1 MNVAQEIVDAAT
13 VGDEMRLRE
22 MLEDD
27 ATLANVYSADG
38 WTPLHLAA
46 HFGHTNA
53 VRWLVDAGA
62 DVRARSR
69 NDLANQPLH
78 AASAG
83 PAPVELLTIL
93 LDAGADVNAR
103 QRGGFT
109 ALQATAQ
116 NGNLAAT
123 QLLLEHGADVRVRTD
138 DGRTALAFALEGG
151 HEVIAQLLRGRGATE

>member
-1 MNVAQEIVDAAT
+1 MDVAQEMVDAAT

-22 MLEDD
+22 MLEEDT
-27 ATLANVYSADG
+27 ALANVYSADG

-53 VRWLVDAGA
+53 VRWLLEAGA
-62 DVRARSR
+62 DARARSR

-78 AASAG
+78 AAAAG
-83 PAPVELLTIL
+83 PAPVELLTL
-93 LDAGADVNAR
+93 LLEAGADVNAR

-109 ALQATAQ
+109 PLQATAQ

-123 QLLLEHGADVRVRTD
+123 QLLLARGADAQARTD
-138 DGRTALAFALEGG
+138 DGQTALSFAQEGG
-151 HEVIAQLLRGRGATE
+151 HEAIARLLREQGALA

>member
-27 ATLANVYSADG
+27 AALANVYSADG

-46 HFGHTNA
+46 HFGHANA
-53 VRWLVDAGA
+53 VRWLLDAGA
-62 DVRARSR
+62 DVRASSR

-78 AASAG
+78 AAAAG
-83 PAPVELLTIL
+83 PAPVELLTML

-109 ALQATAQ
+109 PIQATAQ

-123 QLLLEHGADVRVRTD
+123 QLLLAHGADSQAHTN
-138 DGRTALAFALEGG
+138 DGQTALSFALEGG
-151 HEVIAQLLRGRGATE
+151 HEAVARLLREHGATD

>member
-27 ATLANVYSADG
+27 ASLANVYSADG

-46 HFGHTNA
+46 HFGHTDA
-53 VRWLVDAGA
+53 ARWLLDAGA
-62 DVRARSR
+62 NVHARSR

-78 AASAG
+78 AATAG
-83 PAPVELLTIL
+83 PSPVELLTLL

-109 ALQATAQ
+109 PVQATAQ

-123 QLLLEHGADVRVRTD
+123 RLLLERGADAQARSD
-138 DGRTALAFALEGG
+138 YGQTALSFALEGG
-151 HEVIAQLLRGRGATE
+151 HESVARLLREHGTTP